1 MCGIIAG
8 FDGTGGSSLAAV
20 QRGLNVLRHRG
31 PDSART
37 WESAGGHVS
46 LGHARLSIIDLVT
59 GDQPLANEDETIH
72 VVVNGEFYGFEQIRT
87 ELEALGHRFRTHSDS
102 EIVLHLYEEFGVA
115 FVHRLRGE
123 YAFVL
128 WDERKQVLLAVR
140 DRFGIKP
147 LFYSQKNDRLLF
159 ASEVKALHAAGVEPA
174 WDEEGFLQT
183 ITLTAPLGGRTLFR
197 NVAQVPPGHYL
208 LAGIDGF
215 STHSYWDFNY
225 ASEEEMLPAQ
235 SDDEYK
241 EQFRAILEDAVRTR
255 LRADVSVGCYLSGG
269 IDSCSILGLM
279 ARHASNTI
287 RAFSLSFDDVTYD
300 ESVIAREMAERAG
313 AEITVIPITHA
324 SLAADFSDAIWHGET
339 LFFNAHC
346 VAKFALSRAVRNAG
360 FKVVLTGEGSDEIL
374 AGYPHFRL
382 DAARHCGGAEGEA
395 LRQALGNGNGVSRG
409 LLLPDGDVTPPVAFV
424 QRLGYCPAWIET
436 RESVLQ
442 RFGQVLPAS
451 FHSHDLYSRVLDRLD
466 IPGQLTGRH
475 VVNQSLYLWNK
486 TTLPGYILTV
496 LGDRME
502 MAHSV
507 EGRLPFLDHHV
518 VEFTR
523 TLPASQKI
531 RGTVEKFVLRE
542 AMRPLLTPTVYAR
555 QKHPFL
561 APPAILKPD
570 EPLHDLM
577 QDTLRGRAL
586 QAMPFFNRD
595 AVIRT
600 LDGASSLDDA
610 GKIALEVP
618 LMTLLSASILG
629 ERFHL

>member
-20 QRGLNVLRHRG
+20 QRGLHVLHHRG

-225 ASEEEMLPAQ
+225 ASEEEMLPAR

-287 RAFSLSFDDVTYD
+287 RAF
-300 ESVIAREMAERAG
+300 
-313 AEITVIPITHA
+313 H
-324 SLAADFSDAIWHGET
+324 
-339 LFFNAHC
+339 
-346 VAKFALSRAVRNAG
+346 
-360 FKVVLTGEGSDEIL
+360 
-374 AGYPHFRL
+374 
-382 DAARHCGGAEGEA
+382 
-395 LRQALGNGNGVSRG
+395 
-409 LLLPDGDVTPPVAFV
+409 
-424 QRLGYCPAWIET
+424 
-436 RESVLQ
+436 
-442 RFGQVLPAS
+442 
-451 FHSHDLYSRVLDRLD
+451 
-466 IPGQLTGRH
+466 
-475 VVNQSLYLWNK
+475 
-486 TTLPGYILTV
+486 
-496 LGDRME
+496 
-502 MAHSV
+502 
-507 EGRLPFLDHHV
+507 
-518 VEFTR
+518 
-523 TLPASQKI
+523 
-531 RGTVEKFVLRE
+531 
-542 AMRPLLTPTVYAR
+542 
-555 QKHPFL
+555 
-561 APPAILKPD
+561 
-570 EPLHDLM
+570 
-577 QDTLRGRAL
+577 
-586 QAMPFFNRD
+586 
-595 AVIRT
+595 
-600 LDGASSLDDA
+600 
-610 GKIALEVP
+610 
-618 LMTLLSASILG
+618 
-629 ERFHL
+629 